1 MPRETRKLVTLL
13 LVNDRPV
20 PATMTDRSDER
31 HAETAGSVESHI
43 GPPTPSLLVL
53 HPGAP
58 QRHSQIY
65 RWLTDGFLTG
75 EQLTAGAPWRIR
87 IDQALR
93 DRITPTVPE
102 GWVGLADAAKVLGIA
117 RQTVLHKVQRGE
129 LDAVHVN
136 QGRRKGLR
144 INVNTEQDGLFD
156 QPR

>member
-1 MPRETRKLVTLL
+1 LNVLLSRETR
-13 LVNDRPV
+13 R
-20 PATMTDRSDER
+20 RSFAR
-31 HAETAGSVESHI
+31 FGR
-43 GPPTPSLLVL
+43 TPSVVVTVAQAQRLLGV
-53 HPGAP
+53 G
-58 QRHSQIY
+58 RVTIY
-65 RWLTDGFLTG
+65 RWLADGFLTG

-87 IDQALR
+87 IDQAVR

-102 GWVGLADAAKVLGIA
+102 GWVGLADAAKVLGVA

-144 INVNTEQDGLFD
+144 VNVNTEQDGLFD